1 MGTLEVDVLVLG
13 SGLAGSAAAICARR
27 RGRTVCLLSEGP
39 TCSGSSFSGRTWGLG
54 FVTPGGPGPASLA
67 REVSRVGR
75 GMNDP
80 RLTAALC
87 EGAEGSVA
95 FLESLGARLETP
107 RDPGQREFVPC
118 FDSRARSWHG
128 FLPGTWAPLLREAL
142 EGEAHGQAAP
152 LAPVA
157 LLPRAHAL
165 SLLADAGGRVSGCL
179 AIDGR
184 GRPVAVLAR
193 QTVVACGGYAG
204 LWGSHL
210 CADEDRG
217 VCHALAADAGAR
229 LSNLEFV
236 QLMLGADANG
246 RLVVHNEKG
255 FRWTR
260 LTDAETGRSVFSEM
274 GVDEGRARSAL
285 EAHAGHGPFTS
296 RLPSSLVEVTLAR
309 FREAHP
315 GRACVATLD
324 EGLLGQGARPE
335 FVESYLAWL
344 RDSCGVPAGAPLP
357 LRECAHS
364 CNGGVA
370 IDVGCHTAVPGL
382 LACGEA
388 ACGVHGADRI
398 GGLASVTAVTFG
410 RIAGETAA
418 AEAGSLPT
426 PPSGQRL
433 LLASPLLLP
442 RDAPEGPAGARACA
456 PADERGEGATGRPD
470 LESGWRAIGRAL
482 DAGCLAVRTDEG
494 LRRADE
500 GLSLL
505 QGALEEAGRESPREL
520 GRALAE
526 LDGMDARRLREA
538 ARASEMLLATRLARA
553 VASAM
558 RARTESRGSHFR
570 ADFPAEDPAQARP
583 AQASWGVG

>member
-1 MGTLEVDVLVLG
+1 MGTLGVDVLVLG
-13 SGLAGSAAAICARR
+13 AGLAGASAAIAARR

-54 FVTPGGPGPASLA
+54 FVTPGGPGPRSLA

-75 GMNDP
+75 GVNDP
-80 RLTAALC
+80 QLTAALC
-87 EGAEGSVA
+87 DGAEGSVA
-95 FLESLGARLETP
+95 FLESLGAWLETP
-107 RDPGQREFVPC
+107 RDPAQREFVPC
-118 FDSRARSWHG
+118 FDSRARGWHG
-128 FLPGTWAPLLREAL
+128 FVPGAWAPLLREAL
-142 EGEAHGQAAP
+142 EGEARGDCGA

-157 LLPRAHAL
+157 LLPRTRAL
-165 SLLADAGGRVSGCL
+165 SLLVDADGRVCGCL
-179 AIDGR
+179 ALDAQD
-184 GRPVAVLAR
+184 RPVAVLAR
-193 QTVVACGGYAG
+193 ETVVATGGYAG

-260 LTDAETGRSVFSEM
+260 IEDAATGRSVFSEM
-274 GVDEGRARSAL
+274 GVDEARARTAL

-296 RLPSSLVEVTLAR
+296 RLPSSLVELTLAR
-309 FREAHP
+309 FQQAHP
-315 GRACVATLD
+315 GRACLAELD
-324 EGLLGQGARPE
+324 EGLLGQGPRPE

-344 RDSCGVPAGAPLP
+344 RDACGVAAGDPLP

-364 CNGGVA
+364 CNGGIA
-370 IDVGCHTAVPGL
+370 IGAGCRTAAPGL

-388 ACGVHGADRI
+388 AGGVHGADRI

-410 RIAGETAA
+410 RIAGEAA
-418 AEAGSLPT
+418 ASGAGALP
-426 PPSGQRL
+426 GQPDGRRL

-442 RDAPEGPAGARACA
+442 RDRPHQPGAASAPGL
-456 PADERGEGATGRPD
+456 PD
-470 LESGWRAIGRAL
+470 AAAGWRELGRAL

-494 LRRADE
+494 LRRAGE
-500 GLSLL
+500 ELAGLRQSL
-505 QGALEEAGRESPREL
+505 EAAGGRSPREL

-526 LDGMDARRLREA
+526 LEGMGAPRLREA
-538 ARASEMLLATRLARA
+538 ARASELLLATRLASA
-553 VASAM
+553 VASSM

-583 AQASWGVG
+583 EAAAWDVG